1 MKALV
6 TAEFPETALGELRDL
21 GYQPSRA
28 GWGVT
33 RRELPRDELIQEL
46 DDAELLICELER
58 VDGEVLDRAGALRLV
73 ASCRGE
79 PTNVDLEEATR
90 HGIPV
95 LHTPGRNAA
104 SVADFVIGIMVVEA
118 RSIARSQ
125 EHLRRNG
132 WNVSGDLP
140 YFHFRGPELG
150 GKTLGIV
157 GFGAIGAEV
166 ARRAVEGFGMR
177 AIVYDPYV
185 EAPPPPYRAVTLSEL
200 LEQSDVVSLHCPP
213 TQETIG
219 MIGSRELERMKPSAY
234 LINTARAQIV
244 DEQSLVDALGR
255 RVIAGAA
262 LDVFWEEPLPR
273 DHPLLD
279 LDNVTITPHIAGAAD
294 DVRVHQAAM
303 VLEDIAR
310 WHAGERP
317 LRLAN
322 PAVWESSE
330 VTLP

>member
-6 TAEFPETALGELRDL
+6 TAEFPETALDRLRDL
-21 GYQPSRA
+21 GYQPRRA

-33 RRELPRDELIQEL
+33 RRALPREELIQQL
-46 DDAELLICELER
+46 DGAELLVCELER
-58 VDGEVLDRAGALRLV
+58 VDGEVLSKASALRLV

-79 PTNVDLEEATR
+79 PTNVDLVAATR

-95 LHTPGRNAA
+95 VHTPGRNAA

-125 EHLRRNG
+125 EHLRRSG
-132 WNVSGDLP
+132 WNVGGDLP

-177 AIVYDPYV
+177 AVVYDPYT
-185 EAPPPPYRAVTLSEL
+185 APPPPYLAVGLAEL

-213 TQETIG
+213 TEETIG
-219 MIGSRELERMKPSAY
+219 MIGRAELERMKPSAY
-234 LINTARAQIV
+234 LVNTARAQIV
-244 DEQSLVDALGR
+244 DERGLVAALR
-255 RVIAGAA
+255 RRIIAGAA
-262 LDVFWEEPLPR
+262 LDVYWEEPLPR
-273 DHPLLD
+273 DHPLLG

-294 DVRVHQAAM
+294 DVREHQAAM

-310 WHAGERP
+310 WQAGERP

-330 VTLP
+330 VKLT